1 MMVPVE
7 ASGHLH
13 CWPWAA
19 MHHVLHLVD
28 PMVKLHAEYLKFAS
42 FISLNLGHLQ
52 QKKHLFSTH
61 FAIWVLYSRIG
72 YL

>member
-1 MMVPVE
+1 
-7 ASGHLH
+7 
-13 CWPWAA
+13 

-72 YL
+72 YP